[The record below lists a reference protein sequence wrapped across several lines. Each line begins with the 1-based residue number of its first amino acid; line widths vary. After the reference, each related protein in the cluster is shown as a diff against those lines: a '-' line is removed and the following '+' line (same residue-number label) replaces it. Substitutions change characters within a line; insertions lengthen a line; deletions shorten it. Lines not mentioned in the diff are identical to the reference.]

1 MAALPALK
9 DSFVQLKTRMDKAVE
24 DFRKE
29 MTSTRTGR
37 ASVHM
42 LDGVMVEAYG
52 SQMPL
57 NQLANVSAPE
67 PQLITV
73 QPWDVSQIGAI
84 EKAIRSGDLGLNP
97 MNDGKLVRVP
107 VPALTEDRRKE
118 MVKHLHKVLEEHRT
132 AVRNIRRD
140 GNDVDQEGDEG
151 QEDHRG
157 RRARRDGEPAEADRR
172 RDQEDGRD
180 GQGQRER
187 SDVDLAA
194 TRIAERSG

>member
-1 MAALPALK
+1 MAQVSMAAIPALK
-9 DSFVQLKTRMDKAVE
+9 DSFAQLKTRMDKAVE

-29 MTSTRTGR
+29 MASTRTGR

-42 LDGVMVEAYG
+42 LDGVTVDAYG

-73 QPWDVSQIGAI
+73 QSWDVSLIGAV
-84 EKAIRSGDLGLNP
+84 EKAIRSADLGLNP
-97 MNDGKLVRVP
+97 MNDGKLIRVP

-140 GNDVDQEGDEG
+140 GNDLIKKAAKDKNISEDEEKRSLDEI
-151 QEDHRG
+151 QKLTDEEIKKMEEM
-157 RRARRDGEPAEADRR
+157 AKKKEAEVM
-172 RDQEDGRD
+172 Q
-180 GQGQRER
+180 
-187 SDVDLAA
+187 V
-194 TRIAERSG
+194 